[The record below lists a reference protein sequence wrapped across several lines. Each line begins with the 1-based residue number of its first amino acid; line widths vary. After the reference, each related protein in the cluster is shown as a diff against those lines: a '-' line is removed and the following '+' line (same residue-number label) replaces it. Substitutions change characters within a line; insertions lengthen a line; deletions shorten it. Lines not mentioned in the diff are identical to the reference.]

1 MRKPLV
7 DYFNYIYPLGMN
19 SDYFDYLPEPFNS
32 QRDAMLEK
40 SNEIFFSDRPDEQK
54 KLEIAELHN
63 EQRILEQTAMDSLG
77 GYKGLEKHYY
87 QAKKEIKFRKQK
99 KKFLKSSDNIGIQP
113 RVAKHHP
120 ESNLITTVLVERGQL
135 EQLFSEKINDFTGPF
150 EAELDRV
157 FDRFIKSANEL
168 NSLHSN
174 PVLNSEIER
183 LTEAFNQKKQELS
196 STKERIE
203 KLSRR
208 KNKNA
213 KTQHIVPDLESV
225 SVSCRS
231 RCSCGR
237 VEVAMGPR
245 ITLERDKRFNINFD
259 LDLDL
264 NLNPSN
270 TNPKREIEIS
280 ASARKGRVEM
290 GVEAHISK
298 MGIEPGYNAQLHGF
312 SGFSGG
318 LKVKS
323 KSLTQLLHP
332 VTAVDNG
339 QLFVGRTIK
348 RGRLGTNLRLAIL
361 PVEKFKNSASDRVND
376 DQTYS
381 CSFPLDEAREEST
394 EEKNVDIEKK
404 EAPTFVEGRSC
415 QQTSQ
420 LAMST
425 LPLHMPYNRT
435 PSLIFEWLPF
445 AVLLGFR
452 FILYLFELFDKF
464 KNRNK
469 NVRKCSFGY
478 GDRYWDA

>member
-1 MRKPLV
+1 
-7 DYFNYIYPLGMN
+7 
-19 SDYFDYLPEPFNS
+19 
-32 QRDAMLEK
+32 
-40 SNEIFFSDRPDEQK
+40 
-54 KLEIAELHN
+54 
-63 EQRILEQTAMDSLG
+63 MDSLG
-77 GYKGLEKHYY
+77 GYKKLEEHYY
-87 QAKKEIKFRKQK
+87 KVKKEIKFRKQK

-113 RVAKHHP
+113 RVAKQHP
-120 ESNLITTVLVERGQL
+120 HSDLITVVLVERGQL
-135 EQLFSEKINDFTGPF
+135 EQLLSQMVGDFTLPF
-150 EAELDRV
+150 EAKLDGV

-196 STKERIE
+196 STKERIKE
-203 KLSRR
+203 LSRR
-208 KNKNA
+208 KDKNA

-225 SVSCRS
+225 SVSCKSRS
-231 RCSCGR
+231 SCGR
-237 VEVAMGPR
+237 VDIAMGPR

-264 NLNPSN
+264 NLNQSN
-270 TNPKREIEIS
+270 TNPKREIEFS
-280 ASARKGRVEM
+280 ASARKGRVEI

-312 SGFSGG
+312 SGFNGG

-339 QLFVGRTIK
+339 QLFAGRTIK

-361 PVEKFKNSASDRVND
+361 PVEKLKNSASDRVND
-376 DQTYS
+376 DQIYS

-404 EAPTFVEGRSC
+404 ETPAFVEGKSC

-452 FILYLFELFDKF
+452 FIVYLFELFDKF

-469 NVRKCSFGY
+469 NVRKCNFGSGY
-478 GDRYWDA
+478 RDWDA